1 MSITNNNDIFI
12 QYTIEGS
19 GEVKILPVKVEDIYE
34 DGVINRSK
42 VVSLAAS
49 NEVSNGKA
57 VISPIVLDSN
67 RQPIN

>member
-1 MSITNNNDIFI
+1 MSITNNNDLFI

-19 GEVKILPVKVEDIYE
+19 GEVKKLPVKAEDIYE

-49 NEVSNGKA
+49 NEASNGKA
-57 VISPIVLDSN
+57 VINPIVLDSN
-67 RQPIN
+67 LQPIN

>member
-1 MSITNNNDIFI
+1 MSITNNNDLFI
-12 QYTIEGS
+12 QYAIEGS
-19 GEVKILPVKVEDIYE
+19 GEVKILPVKAEDIYE
-34 DGVINRSK
+34 DGVINRSQ

-49 NEVSNGKA
+49 NEASNRKA